1 MLAEFSVRSKFR
13 HVNGCGMGGNF
24 SNSII
29 KKKQFKCTIIVIDC
43 IIIVVSIMFIK
54 MLFSF
59 FIFLIK
65 KS

>member
-1 MLAEFSVRSKFR
+1 
-13 HVNGCGMGGNF
+13 MGGNF

-29 KKKQFKCTIIVIDC
+29 KKKLFKCTIIVID